1 MRREAACSMGV
12 DRPVK
17 VENACLLKAP
27 VIMTSGLPPATQIEF
42 KTVFIFASVKPTCAP
57 SVRVPVP
64 SAEVGSEPVP
74 FLKVLE
80 KIHETTEAVRRASDD
95 RLAWL
100 LPHRIDSMSR
110 LSSRPLRFIS

>member
-1 MRREAACSMGV
+1 MRREDACSIGV
-12 DRPVK
+12 ERPVN
-17 VENACLLKAP
+17 VENCCLLKAP
-27 VIMTSGLPPATQIEF
+27 VMMTSGLPPATQIEL
-42 KTVFIFASVKPTCAP
+42 KTVFRFASEKETCAP

-64 SAEVGSEPVP
+64 SAEAGSEPVP

-80 KIHETTEAVRRASDD
+80 KIHDTTEAVRRASDD
-95 RLAWL
+95 HLAWV